1 MPSTGVKPFRL
12 VALALIAP
20 VAALAA
26 AARPAPSVHAEP
38 LGTTMP
44 ANCVAHS
51 SFSGGAN
58 VVGDYRCAGLA
69 IEYHTAGVGNS
80 PFPIWAGQWLF
91 KDQHG
96 QFRVG
101 SCTFNRGVHP
111 TIGSPSNPVSQ
122 SFPNDPTGA
131 KGAYLTWKYGDTTD
145 NLTAAAMWAVFHW
158 FAQDAAGTNRATN
171 GEAPLV
177 PRLDGIAADSGR
189 ADLQAKA
196 LELHHEATRYAGT
209 WHLSMTLRAD
219 GLVTVGLVSGATP
232 VPGHQV
238 SVLVSGSDSA
248 LLVTT
253 SADGTATVTV
263 PLPSG
268 TVTVAATTTA
278 PGSAAVYR
286 GAPAAP
292 DPDGAQTL
300 VTGGEPVVLTANER
314 LDLPEPTTT
323 TIEPTTTTLEPT
335 TTTLE
340 PTTTTVEPTTTTTLE
355 PTTTTV
361 EPTTTTTTTTIE
373 PTTTTVEPRPTTVEP
388 TTTTVEPTTTTT
400 ELVVAPTTTS
410 AATPNPPSLPRT
422 GGGGDGGVAYLATA
436 LLVGGIGLL
445 GTLRRRH
452 QLP

>member
-1 MPSTGVKPFRL
+1 MKPFRL

-20 VAALAA
+20 TAALFA
-26 AARPAPSVHAEP
+26 AARPVPTALAEP

-44 ANCVAHS
+44 ANCVAHT

-58 VVGDYRCAGLA
+58 ASGDYRCAGLA
-69 IEYHTAGVGNS
+69 IEFHTAGVSRS

-91 KDQHG
+91 KDQQG

-111 TIGSPSNPVSQ
+111 TIGSPSSPVSQ
-122 SFPNDPTGA
+122 AFPNDPTGA

-158 FAQDAAGTNRATN
+158 FAQDAAGTNRASN
-171 GEAPLV
+171 GSAPLV

-196 LELHHEATRYAGT
+196 LALHDEATRYAGT
-209 WHLSMTLRAD
+209 WQLSILLRPD

-232 VPGHQV
+232 VPGQQV

-253 SADGTATVTV
+253 SADGTATVMV

-278 PGSAAVYR
+278 PGRAAVYR

-300 VTGGEPVVLTANER
+300 VTGGEPAALTANAR
-314 LDLPEPTTT
+314 LDVPEPTTTTLEPTTT
-323 TIEPTTTTLEPT
+323 TIEPTTTTT
-335 TTTLE
+335 E
-340 PTTTTVEPTTTTTLE
+340 PTTTTVEPTTTIEPTTTTTE
-355 PTTTTV
+355 PATTTIEPTTTTTTV
-361 EPTTTTTTTTIE
+361 EPTTTTE
-373 PTTTTVEPRPTTVEP
+373 PTMTTTVE
-388 TTTTVEPTTTTT
+388 
-400 ELVVAPTTTS
+400 LVVLPPTTS
-410 AATPNPPSLPRT
+410 AATPNPSSLPRT
-422 GGGGDGGVAYLATA
+422 GGDGDGGVAYLATA
-436 LLVGGIGLL
+436 LLVGGVGLL
-445 GTLRRRH
+445 GTLRRRQ
-452 QLP
+452 QLT

>member
-1 MPSTGVKPFRL
+1 MKPFRL

-20 VAALAA
+20 AAALFA
-26 AARPAPSVHAEP
+26 AARPAPAVHAEP

-58 VVGDYRCAGLA
+58 ASGDYRCAGLA
-69 IEYHTAGVGNS
+69 IEYHTSGVGNS

-91 KDQHG
+91 KDQNG

-158 FAQDAAGTNRATN
+158 FAQDAAGTNRASN
-171 GEAPLV
+171 GSAPLV

-196 LELHHEATRYAGT
+196 LALHDEATRYAGT
-209 WHLSMTLRAD
+209 WQLSMLLRDD

-238 SVLVSGSDSA
+238 SVLVSGSDTA

-278 PGSAAVYR
+278 PGRAAVYR

-300 VTGGEPVVLTANER
+300 VTGGEPKVLTANAS
-314 LDLPEPTTT
+314 LDVPEPTTT
-323 TIEPTTTTLEPT
+323 TAEPTTTTELPT
-335 TTTLE
+335 TTTMAPTTTLAPTTTVEATTTTEQPTTTTE
-340 PTTTTVEPTTTTTLE
+340 PTTTTVELA
-355 PTTTTV
+355 
-361 EPTTTTTTTTIE
+361 TTTTTTE
-373 PTTTTVEPRPTTVEP
+373 A
-388 TTTTVEPTTTTT
+388 TTTTT
-400 ELVVAPTTTS
+400 TSTTLEPVVLPPTTS

-436 LLVGGIGLL
+436 LLVGGVGLL

-452 QLP
+452 QLT